1 MRSKPTIFSSNAPNS
16 NTEQDAGMSMVDI
29 LTLSTRQQ
37 QIINWIMR
45 QQQST
50 LEVIA
55 VYIEAEL
62 EEASA
67 EIADLIRQG
76 FIEARQE
83 QGITYYEI
91 DFRRQQSAESLDSIS
106 STSVSQRPLS
116 IILNPSG
123 TVSTSTGESF
133 ELCVTVTNQ
142 GDRSAVISI
151 AIDKDSSS
159 IYPWCALPSE
169 RLALSVGQSCEVV
182 FLMQVPPTTLPDDY
196 NYTLIIDAPKHYP
209 EHTPIQY
216 KGRVIV
222 LPAIQEVVRV
232 NDPTFVTLPR
242 TSSDNPHPMRLGEV
256 WQVLVSVSNR
266 SNRVDRFRVT
276 VPDLDP
282 KWISIYYPEG
292 LAIAGIVEA
301 SDGLPLNP
309 DTQGHITLLFKPPM
323 DVWAGIYAPTIRIHS
338 DNNPELSLLDIA
350 YFEILPTYQLDI
362 QLVTLRTRVVRDPSL
377 YEMRFKSNG
386 NIARELIL
394 RASSAEQE
402 GLLIYTLSMEELKIS
417 PFGTTK
423 INVEI
428 EPTKKC
434 KPKFLSDRYLNF
446 IIEVEDKQGALLPN
460 DRFTGNLLLPA
471 RPWWQFVLLVI
482 SILGLVGTIVFLI
495 WWFFFRPPDVPQV
508 VEFSSESSTYQE
520 SANEAIHLR
529 WRVTYPELLSEM
541 RIEGLSNDEK
551 AISQPVVYNFS
562 KGIPPELKEYCV
574 IDRDLFC
581 QNVPTDARKPSQYI
595 FQMNLSS
602 KNPKIKTIPLAKTT
616 KILVEPI
623 PQSEILE
630 LASTKPLYT
639 ESKPVLPTVV
649 SAPIAQ
655 ARPFYTESK
664 PVLPTVVSAPIAQ
677 ARPSENAPAPE
688 KSNSSNSAPP
698 SSSPANASVTN
709 FTEPNSIAIILEKQ
723 VFFTAIGIAKGG
735 VKPRIIKP
743 KPDLDNEV
751 RLNWTISN
759 ASQVKELTL
768 VGRSPEGEVKS
779 PPLRFLVTEGLPRSL
794 RPYCTISND
803 QMICKN
809 VPTEA
814 KAASSYIFELAIIP
828 RKPPVDPKAVPV
840 TKKTEVTK
848 IAPFPAKILELKVNG
863 QDALPQYS
871 FNLNPDVPTILT
883 LSWKVEASASA
894 KIELLPAPG
903 NIAAVGQLALP
914 LSPKSAEVTYILKV
928 TNPDGQIIMRSF
940 VVQTIAPPPA
950 PKSEQAPPIAL
961 PPELQV
967 PEIDSPLIAPNTGIN
982 QRSGGS
988 LTPSE
993 VPPSQK

>member
-1 MRSKPTIFSSNAPNS
+1 MRSEPTIFASNAANS
-16 NTEQDAGMSMVDI
+16 NTETDAGINMVDI

-62 EEASA
+62 EETSA

-83 QGITYYEI
+83 QGVTYYEI
-91 DFRRQQSAESLDSIS
+91 DFRRQQSAETLDSMS
-106 STSVSQRPLS
+106 STSVSLRPLS

-142 GDRSAVISI
+142 GDRSAVISV
-151 AIDKDSSS
+151 ALDKDSSS
-159 IYPWCALPSE
+159 IYPWCAFPSE
-169 RLALSVGQSCEVV
+169 SLALSVGQSCEVV
-182 FLMQVPPTTLPDDY
+182 FLIQVPPTTPPDEY

-242 TSSDNPHPMRLGEV
+242 TSSDNPHPMRLGEI

-266 SNRVDRFRVT
+266 SDRVDRFRVN

-292 LAIAGIVEA
+292 LALAGIVEA
-301 SDGLPLNP
+301 ADGLPLNP
-309 DTQGHITLLFKPPM
+309 DTQGHITVIFKPPM

-338 DNNPELSLLDIA
+338 ENNPELSLLDIA

-362 QLVTLRTRVVRDPSL
+362 QLVTSRTRVVREPSL

-394 RASSAEQE
+394 RASSPEQD
-402 GLLIYTLSMEELKIS
+402 GLLIYTLSMEEIKIA
-417 PFGTTK
+417 PYGTARVN
-423 INVEI
+423 IEI

-434 KPKFLSDRYLNF
+434 KPRFLSDRYLNF
-446 IIEVEDKQGALLPN
+446 IVEVEDKQGALLPN
-460 DRFTGNLLLPA
+460 DRFTSNLLLPA
-471 RPWWQFVLLVI
+471 RPWWQFVLLI
-482 SILGLVGTIVFLI
+482 IGILGVVGTIVFLI

-508 VEFSSESSTYQE
+508 VEFSSESSTYRE
-520 SANEAIHLR
+520 AANEAINLR
-529 WRVTYPELLSEM
+529 WRVTYPELLSEI
-541 RIEGLSNDEK
+541 RVEGLSADEK

-602 KNPKIKTIPLAKTT
+602 KNPKTRNIPLAKTT

-623 PQSEILE
+623 PQAEILE

-639 ESKPVLPTVV
+639 ESKPVLPTT
-649 SAPIAQ
+649 S
-655 ARPFYTESK
+655 
-664 PVLPTVVSAPIAQ
+664 SAPIAQ

-688 KSNSSNSAPP
+688 TSNSRNSAAPP
-698 SSSPANASVTN
+698 SSSVANVASAAN
-709 FTEPNSIAIILEKQ
+709 FTEPSSISIILEKQ

-735 VKPRIIKP
+735 IKPRIIKP

-759 ASQVKELTL
+759 SSQVKELTL

-814 KAASSYIFELAIIP
+814 KASSSYIFELAIVP
-828 RKPPVDPKAVPV
+828 RKPPIDPKAVPV
-840 TKKTEVTK
+840 AKKTEVTK

-871 FNLNPDVPTILT
+871 FNLNPDIPTILT

-940 VVQTIAPPPA
+940 IVQTIAPPPA
-950 PKSEQAPPIAL
+950 PKSEQTPPIAL

-967 PEIDSPLIAPNTGIN
+967 PEIDSPLISPNTGIN
-982 QRSGGS
+982 QRSGGT

>member
-1 MRSKPTIFSSNAPNS
+1 MRSEPTTFASKAANS
-16 NTEQDAGMSMVDI
+16 NTEQDAGMNIVDI

-62 EEASA
+62 EETSA
-67 EIADLIRQG
+67 ELADLVRQG
-76 FIEARQE
+76 FIEARQD
-83 QGITYYEI
+83 QGVTYYEI
-91 DFRRQQSAESLDSIS
+91 DFRRQQSTETLNSMS
-106 STSVSQRPLS
+106 STSVSLRPLS

-142 GDRSAVISI
+142 GDHSAVISV
-151 AIDKDSSS
+151 ALDKDASS
-159 IYPWCALPSE
+159 IYPWCAFPSE
-169 RLALSVGQSCEVV
+169 SLALSVGQSCEVV
-182 FLMQVPPTTLPDDY
+182 FLIQVPPTTPPDDY
-196 NYTLIIDAPKHYP
+196 NYTLIVDAPKHYP
-209 EHTPIQY
+209 EHTPISY

-242 TSSDNPHPMRLGEV
+242 TSSDDPHPMRSGEI
-256 WQVLVSVSNR
+256 WQVLISVSNR
-266 SNRVDRFRVT
+266 SDRVDRFRVT

-282 KWISIYYPEG
+282 KWFSIYYPEG
-292 LAIAGIVEA
+292 LALAGIVEA
-301 SDGLPLNP
+301 AEGLPLNP
-309 DTQGHITLLFKPPM
+309 DTQGHVTVIFKPPM

-338 DNNPELSLLDIA
+338 ENNPELSLLDIA

-362 QLVTLRTRVVRDPSL
+362 QLVTLRTRVVREPSL

-394 RASSAEQE
+394 RASSPEQD
-402 GLLIYTLSMEELKIS
+402 GLLIYTLYMEEIKIA
-417 PFGTTK
+417 PYGTARVN
-423 INVEI
+423 IEI

-434 KPKFLSDRYLNF
+434 KPRFLSDRYLTY

-460 DRFTGNLLLPA
+460 DRFTSNLLLPA
-471 RPWWQFVLLVI
+471 RPWWQFVLL
-482 SILGLVGTIVFLI
+482 ILGILGIVGTIVFLI

-508 VEFSSESSTYQE
+508 VEFSSESSTYRE
-520 SANEAIHLR
+520 VANEAIHLR

-541 RIEGLSNDEK
+541 RVEGFSTDEK

-616 KILVEPI
+616 KIVVEPI
-623 PQSEILE
+623 PQAEILE
-630 LASTKPLYT
+630 LSSTKPLYT
-639 ESKPVLPTVV
+639 ESKPVLPIVV
-649 SAPIAQ
+649 SAPVTQ
-655 ARPFYTESK
+655 VK
-664 PVLPTVVSAPIAQ
+664 PSEAK
-677 ARPSENAPAPE
+677 PSENPPAPE
-688 KSNSSNSAPP
+688 TTTSPAPP
-698 SSSPANASVTN
+698 SSSPENVVSVTN
-709 FTEPNSIAIILEKQ
+709 FTEPTAIAIILEKQ

-735 VKPRIIKP
+735 VKPKIIKP

-794 RPYCTISND
+794 RPYCTISDD

-814 KAASSYIFELAIIP
+814 KASSSYMFELAIGP
-828 RKPPVDPKAVPV
+828 KKPSIDPKAVPV
-840 TKKTEVTK
+840 SKKTEVTK

-871 FNLNPDVPTILT
+871 FNLNPDIPTILT

-894 KIELLPAPG
+894 KIELFPAPG

-940 VVQTIAPPPA
+940 IVQTIAPPPA
-950 PKSEQAPPIAL
+950 PKSEQPPPIAL

-967 PEIDSPLIAPNTGIN
+967 PEIDSPLISPNTGIN